1 MTFGADF
8 VANNRCYPGEIWYAC
23 AYITP
28 PPRSESMIK
37 NVVHI
42 GFNVVGVDIF

>member
-1 MTFGADF
+1 MTFSVDF
-8 VANNRCYPGEIWYAC
+8 VANNRCYPDEICYAC
-23 AYITP
+23 AYIT

-42 GFNVVGVDIF
+42 GFTVVGVDIF